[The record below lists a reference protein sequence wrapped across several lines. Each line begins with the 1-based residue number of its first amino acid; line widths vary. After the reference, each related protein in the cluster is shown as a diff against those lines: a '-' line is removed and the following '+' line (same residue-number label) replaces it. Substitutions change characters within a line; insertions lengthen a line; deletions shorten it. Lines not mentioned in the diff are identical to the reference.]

1 MPSVS
6 VGGNALSY
14 KFNGTQSR
22 NRSPVLVLI
31 HGAGGNAR
39 DWPEAWHGDKDRTR
53 LMGLTAR
60 SEGRR
65 LEEFPV
71 YALELPGHGKS
82 AGGGCRSV
90 DDYAASVA
98 GFLDSLALEN
108 VILVGH
114 SMGAAIA
121 LTLAVEGNDRIA
133 GIALLG
139 GSARLTVSDA
149 ILQGLQNAF
158 EATVDNIVKY
168 SWKKTTSAFFKG
180 ESRQHMVDAGQQVVY
195 NDFLACSRFD
205 LSDRLDT
212 VTLPVLVIAGQSD
225 RMVPL
230 ETSREMA
237 ESFQHA
243 KLVTLEDCGH
253 YMQVEKTRLVAEEI
267 SAFLHENMIGAEKK
281 S

>member
-1 MPSVS
+1 MPNVS
-6 VGGNALSY
+6 VEGNELSY
-14 KFNGTQSR
+14 KFNGTEKRDQG
-22 NRSPVLVLI
+22 PVLVLI

-39 DWPEAWHGDKDRTR
+39 DWPEAWHSHRTR

-82 AGGGCRSV
+82 DGGGCNSV
-90 DDYAASVA
+90 DDYAATVA

-121 LTLAVEGNDRIA
+121 LTLAAEGNDRIA

-139 GSARLTVSDA
+139 GSAKLTVSEA
-149 ILQGLQNAF
+149 ILEGLQEAF
-158 EATVDNIVKY
+158 EATVDNIIRY

-180 ESRQHMVDAGQQVVY
+180 ESRQHMFEAGPKVVY

-205 LSDRLDT
+205 LTDRLET
-212 VTLPVLVIAGQSD
+212 VTMPVLVIAGQAD

-230 ETSREMA
+230 DTSREMA
-237 ESFQHA
+237 EAFQHA
-243 KLVTLEDCGH
+243 KLVTIDDCGH
-253 YMQVEKTRLVAEEI
+253 YMQVEKTGLVAEEL
-267 SAFLHENMIGAEKK
+267 SAFVHEIMVGAQKK